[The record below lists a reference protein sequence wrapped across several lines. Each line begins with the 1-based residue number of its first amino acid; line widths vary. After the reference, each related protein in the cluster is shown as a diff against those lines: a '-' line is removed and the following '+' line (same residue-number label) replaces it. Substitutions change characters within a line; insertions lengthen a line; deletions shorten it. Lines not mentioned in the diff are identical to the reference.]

1 MLFLGAVAYDPFQ
14 FLYESGAVY
23 AYGTAVP
30 EDHDTTRETLGAWL
44 YAFCAGMDWGWTR
57 RDCVALRDA
66 TFEKMFFTNVFA
78 RELGAAIGIC
88 LDAELKS
95 CRAGVGRGQRFGSS
109 HLLSACS
116 GNSTGPR
123 GFCQCRS
130 AGAYETK

>member
-88 LDAELKS
+88 LDAELKI
-95 CRAGVGRGQRFGSS
+95 SS
-109 HLLSACS
+109 F
-116 GNSTGPR
+116 R
-123 GFCQCRS
+123 CRS
-130 AGAYETK
+130 RTAFWLEPPVERLLWELDRTSGVLSVSVRRRLRD